1 LLNNKEEGIFMKGEW
16 EKVIQ
21 LFWSFLKIGPVT
33 FGGGYAMIPLIE
45 KEVVHKK
52 HWVKSEE
59 LTDVFAIAGTI
70 PGAIAVNAAT
80 FIGHRIAGIRGA
92 VAATLGTL
100 LPTFMIVL
108 VLCGVLST
116 FQGNPYVESAFFG
129 IRAATVALIVY
140 AGIKIAKTSLLD
152 KATST
157 LAVTM
162 VVAMLMFH
170 WHPIFV
176 IFLGAFLGIIIV
188 WIKEKLGILVKFE
201 KNEDEEIENKEES
214 LNRQV
219 GM

>member
-1 LLNNKEEGIFMKGEW
+1 MKEEWK
-16 EKVIQ
+16 KVFQ
-21 LFWSFLKIGPVT
+21 LFWSFFKIGPVT

-52 HWVKSEE
+52 NWVKSED

-92 VAATLGTL
+92 IAATLGTL
-100 LPTFMIVL
+100 LPTFIIVL
-108 VLCGVLST
+108 VLCGLLSS
-116 FQGNPYVESAFFG
+116 FQENPYVESAFFG

-140 AGIKIAKTSLLD
+140 AGIKIARTSLLD
-152 KATST
+152 KATYT
-157 LAVTM
+157 LALSM
-162 VVAMLMFH
+162 ILAMLIFH

-176 IFLGAFLGIIIV
+176 IFLGALLGILIIK
-188 WIKEKLGILVKFE
+188 IKEKLGMIVRFE
-201 KNEDEEIENKEES
+201 KNEEKEIENKAYS
-214 LNRQV
+214 VKKQV

>member
-1 LLNNKEEGIFMKGEW
+1 MLNNEEGGIVVKGEW
-16 EKVIQ
+16 EKVFQ
-21 LFWSFLKIGPVT
+21 LFWSFFKIGPVT

-45 KEVVHKK
+45 KEVVQKK
-52 HWVKSEE
+52 HWVKSED

-92 VAATLGTL
+92 VAATIGTL

-116 FQGNPYVESAFFG
+116 FQNNPYVESAFFG

-140 AGIKIAKTSLLD
+140 AGIKIARTSLLD
-152 KATST
+152 KATFT

-162 VVAMLMFH
+162 IVAMLMFH
-170 WHPIFV
+170 WHPIIV
-176 IFLGAFLGIIIV
+176 IFLGAFLGILIV
-188 WIKEKLGILVKFE
+188 RIKEKLGILVKFE
-201 KNEDEEIENKEES
+201 KNEEEESGNNKES
-214 LNRQV
+214 LKQQV

>member
-1 LLNNKEEGIFMKGEW
+1 MKEEWK
-16 EKVIQ
+16 KVFQ
-21 LFWSFLKIGPVT
+21 LFWSFFKIGPVT

-52 HWVKSEE
+52 NWVKSED

-92 VAATLGTL
+92 IAATLGTL
-100 LPTFMIVL
+100 LPTFIIVL
-108 VLCGVLST
+108 VLCGLLSS
-116 FQGNPYVESAFFG
+116 FQENPYVESAFFG

-140 AGIKIAKTSLLD
+140 AGIKIARTSLLD
-152 KATST
+152 KATFT
-157 LAVTM
+157 LALSM
-162 VVAMLMFH
+162 VLAMLIFH

-176 IFLGAFLGIIIV
+176 IFLGALLGILIIK
-188 WIKEKLGILVKFE
+188 IKEKLGMIVRFE
-201 KNEDEEIENKEES
+201 KNEEKEIENKAYS
-214 LNRQV
+214 VKKQV

>member
-1 LLNNKEEGIFMKGEW
+1 MKEEWK
-16 EKVIQ
+16 KVFQ
-21 LFWSFLKIGPVT
+21 LFWSFFKIGPVT

-52 HWVKSEE
+52 NWVKSED

-92 VAATLGTL
+92 IAATLGTL
-100 LPTFMIVL
+100 LPTFIIVL
-108 VLCGVLST
+108 VLCGLLSS
-116 FQGNPYVESAFFG
+116 FQENPYVESAFFG

-140 AGIKIAKTSLLD
+140 AGIKIARTSLLD
-152 KATST
+152 KATYT
-157 LAVTM
+157 LALSM
-162 VVAMLMFH
+162 ILAMLIFH

-176 IFLGAFLGIIIV
+176 IFLGALLGILIIN
-188 WIKEKLGILVKFE
+188 IKEKLGMIVRFE
-201 KNEDEEIENKEES
+201 KNEEKEIENKAYS
-214 LNRQV
+214 VKKQV

>member
-1 LLNNKEEGIFMKGEW
+1 MKEKW
-16 EKVIQ
+16 KKVFQ
-21 LFWSFLKIGPVT
+21 LFWSFFKIGPVT

-52 HWVKSEE
+52 HWVKSED

-92 VAATLGTL
+92 IAATLGTL
-100 LPTFMIVL
+100 LPTFIIVL
-108 VLCGVLST
+108 VLCGLLSS
-116 FQGNPYVESAFFG
+116 FQENPYVESAFFG

-140 AGIKIAKTSLLD
+140 AGIKIARTSLLD
-152 KATST
+152 KSTFT
-157 LAVTM
+157 LAISM
-162 VVAMLMFH
+162 VLAMLIFH

-176 IFLGAFLGIIIV
+176 ILLGALLGVLIIK
-188 WIKEKLGILVKFE
+188 IKEKLGMIVRFE
-201 KNEDEEIENKEES
+201 KTAEIEIENITDSVK
-214 LNRQV
+214 QKV

>member
-1 LLNNKEEGIFMKGEW
+1 MKEEWK
-16 EKVIQ
+16 KVFQ
-21 LFWSFLKIGPVT
+21 LFWSFFKIGPVT

-52 HWVKSEE
+52 NWVKSED

-92 VAATLGTL
+92 IAATLGTL
-100 LPTFMIVL
+100 LPTFIIVL
-108 VLCGVLST
+108 VLCGLLSS
-116 FQGNPYVESAFFG
+116 FQENPYVESAFFG

-140 AGIKIAKTSLLD
+140 AGIKIARTSLLD
-152 KATST
+152 KATFT
-157 LAVTM
+157 LALSM
-162 VVAMLMFH
+162 VLAMLIFH

-176 IFLGAFLGIIIV
+176 IFLGALLGILIIK
-188 WIKEKLGILVKFE
+188 IKEKLGMIVRFE
-201 KNEDEEIENKEES
+201 KNDEEKEIKNKTDS
-214 LNRQV
+214 VNQQV